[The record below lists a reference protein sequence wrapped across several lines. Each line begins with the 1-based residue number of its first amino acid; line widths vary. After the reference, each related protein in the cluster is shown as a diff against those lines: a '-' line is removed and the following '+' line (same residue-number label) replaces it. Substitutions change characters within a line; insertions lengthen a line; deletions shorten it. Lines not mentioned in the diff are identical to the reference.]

1 MKTRSAALERY
12 LKDLQGEL
20 RAHGADDAGDLA
32 REIRSHVL
40 EVTGDDGDEAE
51 IARALESFGP
61 PAQLAATVA
70 SERFAGSVDT
80 GPRPAS
86 PAHRVLAFLL
96 DALWVIGPPVVLAA
110 AGISRM
116 EWVIDHVGSGGAEM
130 VGRLAALMLDPALLM
145 GVAPI
150 PIAAAWLVIAIWTTT
165 RAVRAGRPTVGMRV
179 VGLTTVDV
187 SGERVVLRVTTALA
201 AGSPP
206 PAHRGRA
213 VAAVAVATAII
224 ALGALQLLMTQGPF
238 LDVLTARPLDESQVA
253 VDYSVGVVSSIYEVA
268 MSGDPETAPDM
279 REVFQASGTTFDA
292 FAGRLVAD
300 GIRGWKGG
308 GGGYRATIDGSAT
321 VEVSTQEWTDPAKAS
336 PAYRDVFFTFVG
348 KVVRPEDEVD
358 PATNWTL
365 VKVVRDPL
373 GRAVG
378 GPSAA
383 EAREVVYAAV
393 SESGVV
399 GEDRVGD
406 GRERMTD
413 SFAAS
418 ETARPLLKGA
428 TEILTFEKVPAI
440 DSIEFVDR
448 FAMVRTTE
456 WWSKIDADP
465 MVGEERHYL
474 YRVVLFRGAAV
485 IDGRERVD

>member
-1 MKTRSAALERY
+1 MKTTSAALEQY
-12 LKDLQGEL
+12 LKELQGEL
-20 RAHGADDAGDLA
+20 KAHGVDDAGDLA
-32 REIRSHVL
+32 REIRSHVR
-40 EVTGDDGDEAE
+40 EATGEHGDETE

-61 PAQLAATVA
+61 PSQLAATVA
-70 SERFAGSVDT
+70 SERYAGSVDT
-80 GPRPAS
+80 GPRPA
-86 PAHRVLAFLL
+86 PPIHRVFAFLL
-96 DALWVIGPPVVLAA
+96 DVLWVAGPPVVLGV
-110 AGISRM
+110 AGFSPLT
-116 EWVIDHVGSGGAEM
+116 WATDLLGNGGADTARQL
-130 VGRLAALMLDPALLM
+130 VALILEPAWLI

-150 PIAAAWLVIAIWTTT
+150 PIAGAWLFIAARTTT
-165 RAVRAGRPTVGMRV
+165 RAVRAGRPTVGMRAA
-179 VGLTTVDV
+179 GLTTTEV
-187 SGERVVLRVTTALA
+187 SGERLVLRMTTALA

-213 VAAVAVATAII
+213 VAGIVVASAIVALAV
-224 ALGALQLLMTQGPF
+224 LQFLMLQSPF
-238 LDVLTARPLDESQVA
+238 MDVLTARSFDGSRVA
-253 VDYSVGVVSSIYEVA
+253 NDYAVGVVSSIYEVA

-279 REVFQASGTTFDA
+279 REVFRGSGTTFDE

-308 GGGYRATIDGSAT
+308 AGGYRATIDGSAT

-336 PAYRDVFFTFVG
+336 PAYRDVFFTFAG
-348 KVVRPEDEVD
+348 KAIDPGEEVD
-358 PATNWTL
+358 PAEIWTL

-383 EAREVVYAAV
+383 EAREVVDAAV
-393 SESGVV
+393 NESTIA
-399 GEDRVGD
+399 GEEGVGD

-418 ETARPLLKGA
+418 ETAAALLPGA
-428 TEILTFEKVPAI
+428 TERLTVEKVPAI

-456 WWSKIDADP
+456 WWSRIDADP

-485 IDGRERVD
+485 IDGRQRVD